1 MTSDSKDQRFAAEM
15 KAWMMIQV
23 IGQTSVNFLNV
34 KKLKKEMTEHIYTLC
49 DSVRSD
55 ESRGGNSAATPGDE
69 GMPIEGSCNM
79 PSFCDYF
86 IDTCLTSK
94 SYRTAVFGTMSMS
107 DAGAATRIAQDIIEV
122 TETIPKRFGLEAEA
136 APVRA
141 AMLKVFQNKVENS
154 TSIFQEL
161 HIW

>member
-1 MTSDSKDQRFAAEM
+1 MTSDNKDQKFAAEM

-23 IGQTSVNFLNV
+23 IGQTSVSFLNV
-34 KKLKKEMTEHIYTLC
+34 KKLKKEMTEHLITLGEA
-49 DSVRSD
+49 VKT
-55 ESRGGNSAATPGDE
+55 E
-69 GMPIEGSCNM
+69 EGSSTI
-79 PSFCDYF
+79 PAFCDYF

-136 APVRA
+136 APVKA
-141 AMLKVFQNKVENS
+141 AMLKAFQNKVENS

>member
-1 MTSDSKDQRFAAEM
+1 M

-34 KKLKKEMTEHIYTLC
+34 KKLKKEMTEHINTLC
-49 DSVRSD
+49 DATRSD
-55 ESRGGNSAATPGDE
+55 ESRQGNPAATPGDE
-69 GMPIEGSCNM
+69 GMPIEGGSNM
-79 PSFCDYF
+79 PFFCDYF

-136 APVRA
+136 APVKA
-141 AMLKVFQNKVENS
+141 AMLKAFQNKVENS

>member
-1 MTSDSKDQRFAAEM
+1 MSEKDNANTFAAEM

-34 KKLKKEMTEHIYTLC
+34 KKLKKEMTEHLITLGEA
-49 DSVRSD
+49 VKTGENRR
-55 ESRGGNSAATPGDE
+55 ENSAVSAVDAGAPEPGSSFA
-69 GMPIEGSCNM
+69 PA
-79 PSFCDYF
+79 FCDYF

-122 TETIPKRFGLEAEA
+122 TETIPKRFGLEVEA
-136 APVRA
+136 APIRA
-141 AMLKVFQNKVENS
+141 AMLKAFRKKVENS
-154 TSIFQEL
+154 SSILEEL
-161 HIW
+161 NIC

>member
-1 MTSDSKDQRFAAEM
+1 MTADKNDQRFADEM

-34 KKLKKEMTEHIYTLC
+34 RKLKKEMTEHVMTLC
-49 DSVRSD
+49 NAITSGENHQKDD
-55 ESRGGNSAATPGDE
+55 AASNPDE
-69 GMPIEGSCNM
+69 GSSRML
-79 PSFCDYF
+79 SFCDYF

-122 TETIPKRFGLEAEA
+122 TQSIPKRFGLEEDAR
-136 APVRA
+136 PIQS
-141 AMLKVFQNKVENS
+141 AMLKSFVGKVENAS
-154 TSIFQEL
+154 SILNEL
-161 HIW
+161 NISIP